1 MWVYDITRPGFAEE
15 CRRQSLVIANDPH
28 EREVV
33 EWLDQVLGE
42 APWYAAAY
50 RWRAS
55 ARAASGQR
63 MGAMRDVLCY
73 RLAAPDSA
81 GRALAGRALAALA
94 AADTLAALT
103 MLKN

>member
-1 MWVYDITRPGFAEE
+1 MPAEASALGTHE
-15 CRRQSLVIANDPH
+15 LMLRNIARGENAGYAAA
-28 EREVV
+28 
-33 EWLDQVLGE
+33 LDDVLRE
-42 APWYAAAY
+42 APWYADAY

-63 MGAMRDVLCY
+63 DGAMRDVLCY
-73 RLAAPDSA
+73 RLAVRDSA
-81 GRALAGRALAALA
+81 GRALADRALAALA